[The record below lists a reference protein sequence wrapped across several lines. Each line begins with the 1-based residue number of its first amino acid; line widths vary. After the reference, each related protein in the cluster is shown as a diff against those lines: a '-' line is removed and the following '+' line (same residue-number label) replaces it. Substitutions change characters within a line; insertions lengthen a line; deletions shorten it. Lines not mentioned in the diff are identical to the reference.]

1 MTRST
6 SMISPYETRYNDE
19 IDFYVKS
26 PKHLLRG
33 NVVTITKSKV
43 LLDFGTK
50 ELISLS
56 KKDYIEILTQMYM
69 ILNTSYILTT
79 RPKTLS
85 NKLKTNL
92 NNWLTKKMRVGESI
106 DVKIEYID
114 SIESIALINIKDSL
128 DYIKTTKLFHELEE
142 VKKSDQVI
150 KGFVLKK
157 IKGGFSVAIGGI
169 IAFLPTKQVL
179 KRPDRKL
186 LNKFVNTSIYLKISR
201 ITFETRNII
210 LRKA

>member
-106 DVKIEYID
+106 DVKIESID

-179 KRPDRKL
+179 KIPDRKL

>member
-26 PKHLLRG
+26 PRHLMRG
-33 NVVTITKSKV
+33 NIVTITKSKV
-43 LLDFGTK
+43 FLDFGTK

-56 KKDYIEILTQMYM
+56 KKDYIEILTQIYM

-150 KGFVLKK
+150 KGFVLNK

-179 KRPDRKL
+179 KIPDRKL

>member
-1 MTRST
+1 
-6 SMISPYETRYNDE
+6 
-19 IDFYVKS
+19 
-26 PKHLLRG
+26 
-33 NVVTITKSKV
+33 
-43 LLDFGTK
+43 
-50 ELISLS
+50 
-56 KKDYIEILTQMYM
+56 M

-150 KGFVLKK
+150 KGFVLNK

-179 KRPDRKL
+179 KIPDRKL

>member
-106 DVKIEYID
+106 DVKISSIE

-150 KGFVLKK
+150 KGFVLNK

-179 KRPDRKL
+179 KIPDRKL

>member
-1 MTRST
+1 
-6 SMISPYETRYNDE
+6 MISPYETRYNDE

-106 DVKIEYID
+106 DVKIESIE

-150 KGFVLKK
+150 KGFVLNK

>member
-1 MTRST
+1 
-6 SMISPYETRYNDE
+6 
-19 IDFYVKS
+19 
-26 PKHLLRG
+26 
-33 NVVTITKSKV
+33 
-43 LLDFGTK
+43 
-50 ELISLS
+50 
-56 KKDYIEILTQMYM
+56 
-69 ILNTSYILTT
+69 
-79 RPKTLS
+79 
-85 NKLKTNL
+85 
-92 NNWLTKKMRVGESI
+92 MRVGESI

-150 KGFVLKK
+150 KGFVLNK

-179 KRPDRKL
+179 KIPDRKL

>member
-33 NVVTITKSKV
+33 NVVTLTKSKV

-56 KKDYIEILTQMYM
+56 KKDYIEILTQIYM

-150 KGFVLKK
+150 KGFVLNK

-179 KRPDRKL
+179 KIPDRKL

>member
-56 KKDYIEILTQMYM
+56 KKDYIEILTQIYM

-179 KRPDRKL
+179 KIPDRKL

>member
-106 DVKIEYID
+106 DVKIESIE

>member
-19 IDFYVKS
+19 IDFFVKS

-56 KKDYIEILTQMYM
+56 KKDYIEILTQIYM

>member
-106 DVKIEYID
+106 DVKIESIE

-150 KGFVLKK
+150 KGFVLNK

-179 KRPDRKL
+179 KIPDRKL

>member
-1 MTRST
+1 
-6 SMISPYETRYNDE
+6 MISPYETRYNDE

-56 KKDYIEILTQMYM
+56 KKDYIEILTQIYM

-150 KGFVLKK
+150 KGFVLNK

-179 KRPDRKL
+179 KIPDRKL

>member
-150 KGFVLKK
+150 KGFVLNK

-179 KRPDRKL
+179 KIPDRKL

>member
-26 PKHLLRG
+26 PRHLMRG
-33 NVVTITKSKV
+33 NIVTITKSKV
-43 LLDFGTK
+43 FLDFGTK

-56 KKDYIEILTQMYM
+56 KKDYIETLTQIYM

-85 NKLKTNL
+85 NRLKTNL
-92 NNWLTKKMRVGESI
+92 NNWLIKKMKIGESI
-106 DVKIEYID
+106 DVKMSSID
-114 SIESIALINIKDSL
+114 SIESIALINIEDSL

-150 KGFVLKK
+150 KGFVLNK

-179 KRPDRKL
+179 KIPDRKL

>member
-26 PKHLLRG
+26 PRHLLRG

-56 KKDYIEILTQMYM
+56 KKDYIEILTQIYM

-150 KGFVLKK
+150 KGFVLNK

-179 KRPDRKL
+179 KIPDRKL

>member
-1 MTRST
+1 
-6 SMISPYETRYNDE
+6 MISPYETRYNDE

-26 PKHLLRG
+26 PRHLLRG

-56 KKDYIEILTQMYM
+56 KKDYIEILTQIYM

-128 DYIKTTKLFHELEE
+128 DYIKTTKLFH
-142 VKKSDQVI
+142 
-150 KGFVLKK
+150 F
-157 IKGGFSVAIGGI
+157 
-169 IAFLPTKQVL
+169 
-179 KRPDRKL
+179 
-186 LNKFVNTSIYLKISR
+186 
-201 ITFETRNII
+201 
-210 LRKA
+210 

>member
-33 NVVTITKSKV
+33 NVETITKSKV

-56 KKDYIEILTQMYM
+56 KKDYIEILTQIYM

-150 KGFVLKK
+150 KGFVLNK

-179 KRPDRKL
+179 KIPDRKL

>member
-56 KKDYIEILTQMYM
+56 KKDYIEILTQIYM

-150 KGFVLKK
+150 KGFVLNK

>member
-1 MTRST
+1 
-6 SMISPYETRYNDE
+6 MISPYETRYNDE

-106 DVKIEYID
+106 DVKIESIE

-179 KRPDRKL
+179 KIPDRKL

>member
-56 KKDYIEILTQMYM
+56 KKDYIEILTQIYM

-92 NNWLTKKMRVGESI
+92 NNWLTKEMRVGESI
-106 DVKIEYID
+106 DVKIESIE

-150 KGFVLKK
+150 KGFVLNK

-179 KRPDRKL
+179 KIPDRKL

>member
-56 KKDYIEILTQMYM
+56 KKDYIEILTQIYM

-150 KGFVLKK
+150 KGFVLNK

-179 KRPDRKL
+179 KRGKKRREIFREIGQMSSSAGPGC
-186 LNKFVNTSIYLKISR
+186 SI
-201 ITFETRNII
+201 
-210 LRKA
+210 

>member
-56 KKDYIEILTQMYM
+56 KKDYIEILTQIYM

-150 KGFVLKK
+150 KGFVLNK

-179 KRPDRKL
+179 KIPDRKL

>member
-179 KRPDRKL
+179 KIPDRKL

>member
-106 DVKIEYID
+106 DVKIESIE

-150 KGFVLKK
+150 KGFVLNK

>member
-1 MTRST
+1 
-6 SMISPYETRYNDE
+6 MISPYETRYNDE

-26 PKHLLRG
+26 PRHLLRG

-56 KKDYIEILTQMYM
+56 KKDYIEILTQIYM

-150 KGFVLKK
+150 KGFVLNK

-179 KRPDRKL
+179 KIPDRKL

>member
-150 KGFVLKK
+150 KGFVLNK

>member
-56 KKDYIEILTQMYM
+56 KKDYIETLTQIYM

-85 NKLKTNL
+85 NRLKTNL
-92 NNWLTKKMRVGESI
+92 NNWLIKKMKIGESI
-106 DVKIEYID
+106 DVKMSSID
-114 SIESIALINIKDSL
+114 SIESIALINIEDSL

-150 KGFVLKK
+150 KGFVLNK

-179 KRPDRKL
+179 KIPDRKL

>member
-106 DVKIEYID
+106 DVKIE

>member
-19 IDFYVKS
+19 IDFYAKS

-56 KKDYIEILTQMYM
+56 KKDYIEILTQIYM

-150 KGFVLKK
+150 KGFVLNK

-179 KRPDRKL
+179 KIPDRKL

>member
-26 PKHLLRG
+26 PRHLMRG
-33 NVVTITKSKV
+33 NIVTITKSKV
-43 LLDFGTK
+43 FLDFGTK

-56 KKDYIEILTQMYM
+56 KKDYIEILTQIYM

-142 VKKSDQVI
+142 VRKSDQVI
-150 KGFVLKK
+150 KGFVLNK

-169 IAFLPTKQVL
+169 IAFLPTKEVL
-179 KRPDRKL
+179 KIPSRKL
-186 LNKFVNTSIYLKISR
+186 SNKFVNTSMYFKISK

>member
-56 KKDYIEILTQMYM
+56 KKDYIEILTQIYM

-106 DVKIEYID
+106 DVKMSSID
-114 SIESIALINIKDSL
+114 SIESIALINIEDSL
-128 DYIKTTKLFHELEE
+128 YYIKTTKLFHELEE

-150 KGFVLKK
+150 KGFVLNK

-179 KRPDRKL
+179 KIPDRKL